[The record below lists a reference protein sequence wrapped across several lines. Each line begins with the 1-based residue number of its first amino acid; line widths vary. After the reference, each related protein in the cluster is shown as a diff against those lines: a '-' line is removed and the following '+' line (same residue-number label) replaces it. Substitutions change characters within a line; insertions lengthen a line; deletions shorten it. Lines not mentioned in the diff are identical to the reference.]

1 MSDEISRL
9 ETSFVRHSIYLTY
22 QYVFLIFPLMPFDRT
37 VTKHIVPIDIIKWLE
52 ILLDIDFS

>member
-22 QYVFLIFPLMPFDRT
+22 QYVFLLFPLMTFDNNGDQTYCTYRYNKM
-37 VTKHIVPIDIIKWLE
+37 VRNIVDNL
-52 ILLDIDFS
+52 F